1 MKIQKK
7 FLLRMDEEFY
17 QDLRKLSFLEKKSMA
32 SIIREAIQDKMKHVR
47 KLLTNIDI
55 VIS

>member
-1 MKIQKK
+1 
-7 FLLRMDEEFY
+7 MDEEFY